1 MKQELY
7 AIAKLPLD
15 QQNFEENILVGW
27 NNRYDDYELYSA
39 DELYTKKLNLK
50 RPRNGLVNV
59 YNNYDEII
67 YADKTKDGLE
77 RDLPT
82 FKSNLYGEF
91 ALVKITSIDEDIF
104 IEEVK

>member
-15 QQNFEENILVGW
+15 QQNFGENILVGW
-27 NNRYDDYELYSA
+27 SNRYDDYELYSA
-39 DELYTKKLNLK
+39 EELYTKNLNLK
-50 RPRNGLVNV
+50 RPRDGLVNV

-67 YADKTKDGLE
+67 YANKVKDELE
-77 RDLPT
+77 RYLPDIN
-82 FKSNLYGEF
+82 SNLSGKF
-91 ALVKITSIDEDIF
+91 ALVKITCTNEDIF